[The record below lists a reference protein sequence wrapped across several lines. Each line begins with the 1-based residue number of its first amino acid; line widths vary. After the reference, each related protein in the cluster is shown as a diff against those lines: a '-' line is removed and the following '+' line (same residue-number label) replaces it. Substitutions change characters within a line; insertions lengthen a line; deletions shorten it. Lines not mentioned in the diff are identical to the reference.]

1 LGNLALLRTGDRVR
15 IDLRK
20 GTTNVLVSDEELQ
33 VRRKGLNAAGG
44 YHYPA
49 SQTPWQELQRG
60 VVGSLG
66 TGAILEGSEKY
77 QKIDQTFG
85 VPRDNH

>member
-1 LGNLALLRTGDRVR
+1 LLRTGDRVR

-20 GTTNVLVSDEELQ
+20 GTTNLLVSNEELAA
-33 VRRKGLNAAGG
+33 RRKALNAAGG
-44 YHYPA
+44 YRYPV

-66 TGAILEGSEKY
+66 TGAILEGAEKY
-77 QKIDQTFG
+77 RRIDETFG

>member
-1 LGNLALLRTGDRVR
+1 VR

-20 GTTNVLVSDEELQ
+20 GTTNVLVSDEELEA
-33 VRRKGLNAAGG
+33 RRKALHAQGG
-44 YHYPA
+44 YKYPV

-60 VVGSLG
+60 VIGPLG
-66 TGAILEGSEKY
+66 TGAILEGAEKY
-77 QKIDQTFG
+77 QKIDVTFG